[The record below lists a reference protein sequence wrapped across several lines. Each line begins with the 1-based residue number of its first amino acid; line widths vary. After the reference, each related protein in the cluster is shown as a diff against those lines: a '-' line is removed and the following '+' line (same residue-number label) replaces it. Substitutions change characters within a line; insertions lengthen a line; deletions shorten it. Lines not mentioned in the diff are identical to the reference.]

1 MRIDFYEFGRITVE
15 GKNYTH
21 DLLIFPDRIISPW
34 WRLEG
39 HELGVKDLEIVW
51 KEKISYLVIGTGAYG
66 MMRVA
71 EEVKKKTI
79 ELGINLIVEKT
90 GKATQIYNHYEPTRQ
105 IAGAFHL
112 TC

>member
-1 MRIDFYEFGRITVE
+1 MRVDFYEFGRITVE

-21 DLLIFPDRIISPW
+21 DLLILPDRIISPW

-39 HELGVKDLEIVW
+39 HEVSLKDLEIVW
-51 KEKISYLVIGTGAYG
+51 EEKTTYLVIGTGAYG

-71 EEVKKKTI
+71 EEVKKKTA
-79 ELGINLIVEKT
+79 ELGIHLIARKT
-90 GKATQIYNHYEPTRQ
+90 AEAVKIYNQYEPTKQ
-105 IAGAFHL
+105 VIGAFHL